1 MLLRLETIG
10 ISGAVK
16 RLASWTKPV
25 GRVVLDILLP
35 PRCAACP
42 QEIAEDA
49 GLCPACWA
57 TMPFIEHP
65 VCHRFGTPFT
75 HEIGV
80 AALSPRAIAEPP
92 EFDRCRSA
100 CLYQGPAKDL
110 VHALKF
116 SRRRE
121 LADPMGRWMARA
133 GRELLGEAALLVP
146 VPLHRVRLIKRQFNQ
161 SADLARAIA
170 RHGGGEYQP
179 EVLRRVKNT
188 RPQVGLTAKQRQKNI
203 RGAFVVPPEQRGLI
217 AGRRVVLVDDV
228 FTTGSTVEA
237 CARVLL
243 RQGAVCV
250 DVLTFAV
257 ASDWLET

>member
-1 MLLRLETIG
+1 MRLETIG
-10 ISGAVK
+10 LSRAVK
-16 RLASWTKPV
+16 RLAFWTKPV
-25 GRVVLDILLP
+25 GRAVLDILLP

-42 QEIAEDA
+42 QEIASDA
-49 GLCPACWA
+49 GLCPTCWA
-57 TMPFIEHP
+57 SMPFIEHP

-80 AALSPRAIAEPP
+80 EALSPRAIAEPP

-100 CLYQGPAKDL
+100 CLYQGPARDL

-121 LADPMGRWMARA
+121 LADPMGRWMVRA
-133 GRELLGEAALLVP
+133 GREVLDASALIVP

-170 RHGGGEYQP
+170 RHSGGDYQA
-179 EVLRRVKNT
+179 EVLLRVKNT
-188 RPQVGLTAKQRQKNI
+188 RPQVGLTAKQREKNI
-203 RGAFVVPPEQRGLI
+203 RGAFFVPPEKRGQI

-237 CARVLL
+237 CSRALL
-243 RQGAVCV
+243 RQGAVSV

-257 ASDWLET
+257 ACDWLEA